1 MMGTA
6 MPDLGRVLGR
16 LLAVLSFAVA
26 LPAAA
31 QSVDEGLIVV
41 YGAQAPTRE
50 GDVDRREQIFFSIPA
65 DTPGRVFVRLYDPE
79 IFGQDDFTYGG
90 PADSVTTFRVYGF
103 EGAFS
108 EVERPVMVEDRAR
121 ADRARPTF
129 PATGPGRGILERT
142 YDNDRSSNGRWVTLG
157 AVRAAQGEMIGDR
170 AYFRLDVEGTR
181 GNDGNG
187 FSVNISRARDR
198 DRAPEE
204 LEVFSYQPTIRWTS
218 SGTAT
223 RVQFPGTQGPYSVQ
237 SFDAANGDIAIV
249 TDYADLPVRVSGQD
263 FWTVDSADTDNTNLA
278 LSLAQGFETP
288 NDVTV
293 AVFDGS
299 GAAMPLSMPP
309 RRTLDPARPTAVG
322 TGRPLANCQSVAFDA
337 SRSLGREPLSYIW
350 EFGDGSRSTEPVIA
364 HLYSQPGRYTAIL
377 KVLEAGGRPGA
388 GASVEVPVHVRAA
401 PVAKPGDPIVVA
413 PGEVIPFDGTASEPS
428 DSPITR
434 YVWSFGDGEQVE
446 GPLAQK
452 AYDTPGAYRVVL
464 RASDDSLHP
473 CNFGV
478 ATREVTVNFSPVAEA
493 GTDQTAEVGQTI
505 SLNGSASYDVDGTVS
520 AYAWDMGDGTVL
532 DGANVQHAYAE
543 PGRYTVALTVTDDSG
558 VANERATDT
567 LSIDINAPPEPAI
580 AIPPRPVS
588 VSEAAQLDG
597 SGSVDRDGAILSYLW
612 EFGDGAMGEG
622 ETVSYAWTA
631 PGVYTVALTVTD
643 NSGTASAVQRITREI
658 VIDAAPIA
666 NAGPDQFVTASD
678 VQFDGTGSVD
688 PDGSISSYEWSF
700 GDGGTATGP
709 RPVHAFARPGIY
721 EVALVVRDASGAP
734 LNTNRDTMLVT
745 VNATPIADAGPPQVV
760 APGEEFVLS
769 ARASLDPD
777 GSIGA
782 YEWVLPGGDTMAQER
797 IGYSIAEPGTYRIA
811 LSVFD
816 SFRGGPARDDDDV
829 LITVNA
835 QPVAE
840 AGANLLVAPG
850 DPVVLDGTKSYDT
863 DGQIVSYLWDF
874 ADGYAAQTTPQVTR
888 TYDTPGTWA
897 VQLVVTDEA
906 GVANSTATDDMSVRV
921 NAAPVAE
928 AGPNIETDVLQVT
941 LDASASA
948 DADGDALVYT
958 WDMGDGSAIRMG
970 RTVTHVYP
978 RSGKF
983 PVTLRVDDGTGL
995 SNATAIDATTVVVN
1009 ARPLADAGGNRDVC
1023 SGESILFDAS
1033 DSVDPDGGLLLYS
1046 WDFGDGTVSDLINPT
1061 KIYENPGA
1069 YPVTLR
1075 VRNGKGTEWG
1085 SDVDRIAVLV
1095 REGPIADAGADMT
1108 VYTNQPVRF
1117 DGSGSTDADG
1127 AVNAFSWTMGDG
1139 GTASGERP
1147 EYRFKTPGTYPVTLT
1162 IQGEAVGD
1170 CSPLDTDTASIE
1182 VLPAPEQ
1189 VIVAGDRAAAGL
1201 PAPFEAQV
1209 NDLGDATVTGHTWT
1223 FSDGGTATGDKV
1235 EHVFAEPGVYFASL
1249 VTRLEGLASGLEQV
1263 ETRRKVIVNEAPMAG
1278 LAGPDKVAAGA
1289 AAVFD
1294 ASSSVDG
1301 DGALT
1306 GFAWDFGDGTTA
1318 TGVAVAHTYNA
1329 PGTYTLRL
1337 TVMDDA
1343 GVGNSATT
1351 LDREITVNPAP
1362 SVGLSVASQMCTGV
1376 ASPWSVDVDEGT
1388 SVEWSF
1394 GDGATATGASVSHA
1408 FAAPGLYPVTV
1419 ALDDGKGLLNSRRSE
1434 EVYVRVNA
1442 TPTAIAGPD
1451 KIVNPGVPVLFDGSA
1466 SGDLDGTLTSY
1477 TWTFSDGVTLEGAQV
1492 ERSFDTSGPVSVELS
1507 ARDDSGSDCAV
1518 GTDTLAVLV
1527 NSSPVIDAGPDLE
1540 VPVGAAHDVV
1550 VFDASGARD
1559 GDGHGLAIEWDFGD
1573 GVTASGAIVRHAFTT
1588 PGTYTVTATAR
1599 DTTGL
1604 ASGTSTDTATITAVP
1619 RGD

>member
-1 MMGTA
+1 MMGIA
-6 MPDLGRVLGR
+6 MRSIGRVLAMM
-16 LLAVLSFAVA
+16 LMVTA

-41 YGAQAPTRE
+41 YGAQAQTRE
-50 GDVDRREQIFFSIPA
+50 GDVDRREQIFFSIPS
-65 DTPGRVFVRLYDPE
+65 DTSGRVFVRLFDPE

-90 PADSVTTFRVYGF
+90 PRDSVTTFRVFGAD
-103 EGAFS
+103 GAFS
-108 EVERPVMVEDRAR
+108 AADRPEMVEDRAR
-121 ADRARPTF
+121 ADRARPDF
-129 PATGPGRGILERT
+129 PVTGPGRVVLERA
-142 YDNDRSSNGRWVTLG
+142 YDSDRNTDGRWVTLG
-157 AVRAAQGEMIGDR
+157 AVRARQGEQLGGR
-170 AYFRLDVEGTR
+170 SYFRIDVEGTR

-187 FSVNISRARDR
+187 FSVNVSRARDR
-198 DRAPEE
+198 DRAPDG
-204 LEVFSYQPTIRWTS
+204 LQLFSYQPTIRWTRA
-218 SGTAT
+218 GTAT
-223 RVQFPGTQGPYSVQ
+223 RVGFEGTQGPYSVQ

-249 TDYADLPVRVSGQD
+249 TDYEDLRVQVSGQD
-263 FWTVDSADTDNTNLA
+263 FWTVDSVDTSEDNLA
-278 LSLAQGFETP
+278 LSLAEGFETP

-293 AVFDGS
+293 AVFDGT
-299 GAAMPLSMPP
+299 GAPVALNMPP

-322 TGRPLANCQSVAFDA
+322 TGRPLANCQSVAFDG
-337 SRSLGREPLSYIW
+337 SRSIGRDPLSYVW
-350 EFGDGSRSTEPVIA
+350 EFGDGNSAAEPVIA
-364 HLYSQPGRYTAIL
+364 HLYDQPGRYTAIL
-377 KVLEAGGRPGA
+377 KVLEEGGRPGA

-401 PVAKPGDPIVVA
+401 PVAQPGAAIVVA
-413 PGEVIPFDGTASEPS
+413 PGEVIPFDGTASQPS

-452 AYDTPGAYRVVL
+452 QYAQPGAYRVVL
-464 RASDDSLHP
+464 RVSDDSLHP

-478 ATREVTVNFSPVAEA
+478 ATRDITVNFSPVAEA
-493 GTDQTAEVGQTI
+493 GTDQTAKVGQTV
-505 SLNGSASYDVDGTVS
+505 SLNGSASYDVDGNVG
-520 AYAWDMGDGTVL
+520 AYVWDMGDGTTLNGV
-532 DGANVQHAYAE
+532 AVQHQYAE

-558 VANERATDT
+558 VANAQASDT
-567 LSIDINAPPEPAI
+567 LVIGVNSPPEPAI
-580 AIPPRPVS
+580 VIPDRPAS
-588 VSEAAQLDG
+588 VGEAALLDG
-597 SGSVDRDGAILSYLW
+597 SGSTDADGVILSYLW

-622 ETVSYAWTA
+622 EAVSYAWTA

-643 NSGTASAVQRITREI
+643 NSGTASATQRTTRQI
-658 VIDAAPIA
+658 VIDAAPVA
-666 NAGPDQFVTASD
+666 NAGPDQYVTASE

-688 PDGSISSYEWSF
+688 PDGTISAYEWRF

-734 LNTNRDTMLVT
+734 LNSNRDTMLVT

-760 APGEEFVLS
+760 APDEEFVLS
-769 ARASLDPD
+769 ARSSLDPD
-777 GSIGA
+777 GAISA
-782 YEWVLPGGDTMAQER
+782 YEWQLPSGATMDQER
-797 IGYSIAEPGTYRIA
+797 IGYAISEPGTYRIG

-816 SFRGGPARDDDDV
+816 SFTGGAARDDDDV

-835 QPVAE
+835 APVAE

-850 DPVVLDGTKSYDT
+850 DPVVLDASQSFDI
-863 DGQIVSYLWDF
+863 DGQIVSYLWEFD
-874 ADGYAAQTTPQVTR
+874 DGFPAQTTPQVTR
-888 TYDTPGTWA
+888 SYDTPGTWS
-897 VQLVVTDEA
+897 VQLVVTDQA
-906 GVANSTATDDMSVRV
+906 GVANSTDADDMTVRV

-941 LDASASA
+941 VDASASA

-958 WDMGDGSAIRMG
+958 WDMGDGSAPRMG

-983 PVTLRVDDGTGL
+983 PVTLRVNDGTGL

-1046 WDFGDGTVSDLINPT
+1046 WDFGDGSTSDLINPT

-1095 REGPIADAGADMT
+1095 REGPIANAGEDLV

-1147 EYRFKTPGTYPVTLT
+1147 EYRFKNPGNYPVTLT

-1170 CSPLDTDTASIE
+1170 CSPLDTDTANVQ

-1189 VIVAGDRAAAGL
+1189 VIVAEDRAAAGL
-1201 PAPFEAQV
+1201 PATFVAQV
-1209 NDLGDATVTGHTWT
+1209 TDLDGATVTAQEWT
-1223 FSDGGTATGDKV
+1223 FSDGGTATGDSV
-1235 EHVFAEPGVYFASL
+1235 DYVFAEPGIYFANL
-1249 VTRLEGLASGLEQV
+1249 VTRLEGLSSGLDKV

-1278 LAGPDKVAAGA
+1278 LDGPDRIAVGA

-1294 ASSSVDG
+1294 ASASVDA

-1318 TGVAVAHTYNA
+1318 SGVAVAHAYNT

-1343 GVGNSATT
+1343 GVGNSAVTVE
-1351 LDREITVNPAP
+1351 RMITVNPAP
-1362 SVGLSVASQMCTGV
+1362 SVGLEVTQQICTGI
-1376 ASPWSVDVDEGT
+1376 ATPWSVSVDETT
-1388 SVEWSF
+1388 SVSWRF
-1394 GDGATATGASVSHA
+1394 GDGTTATGASVSHS
-1408 FAAPGLYPVTV
+1408 FGAPGLYPVTV
-1419 ALDDGKGLLNSRRSE
+1419 SLDDGKGLLNSRRSE

-1451 KIVNPGVPVLFDGSA
+1451 QIVNPGEAVQFDASA
-1466 SGDLDGTLTSY
+1466 SGDLDGALIDY
-1477 TWTFSDGVTLEGAQV
+1477 VWTFSDGVTLNGAQV
-1492 ERSFDTSGPVSVELS
+1492 ERSFDASGPVTVELS
-1507 ARDDSGSDCAV
+1507 ARDDSGSACATD
-1518 GTDTLAVLV
+1518 TDTLRVLV
-1527 NSSPVIDAGPDLE
+1527 NSSPSVDAGPDRD

-1550 VFDASGARD
+1550 VFDASDAVD
-1559 GDGHGLAIEWDFGD
+1559 ADGHGLSIQWDFGD
-1573 GVTASGAIVRHAFTT
+1573 GTTASGAIVRHAYSA
-1588 PGTYTVTATAR
+1588 PGSYTVTVTAS

-1604 ASGTSTDTATITAVP
+1604 SSGSSVDTATVNARA
-1619 RGD
+1619 RGN